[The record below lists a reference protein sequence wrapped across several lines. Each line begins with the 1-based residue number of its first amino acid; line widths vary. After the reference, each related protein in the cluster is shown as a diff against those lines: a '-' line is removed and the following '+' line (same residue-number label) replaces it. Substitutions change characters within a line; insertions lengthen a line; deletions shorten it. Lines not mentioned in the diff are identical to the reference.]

1 VLVSL
6 GLKGDLY
13 MIPEVV
19 RGDFLHDML
28 EPHRVTL
35 AKSVPS
41 LQWDVKIVLMRET
54 LEALYYQN

>member
-1 VLVSL
+1 
-6 GLKGDLY
+6 